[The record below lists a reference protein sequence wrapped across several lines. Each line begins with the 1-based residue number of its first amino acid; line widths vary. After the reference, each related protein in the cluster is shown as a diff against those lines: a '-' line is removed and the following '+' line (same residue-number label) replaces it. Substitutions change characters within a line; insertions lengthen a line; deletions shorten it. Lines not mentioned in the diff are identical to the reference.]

1 MIALRREAEG
11 EPAGALVLFHGRGTS
26 EHDLY
31 PLLDLL
37 DPDRRLVGLTPRG
50 TFSFEY
56 MPGFHWYRLA
66 GIPTPDPATFTST
79 FAEVS
84 AWLDELPF
92 PADRL
97 VLGGFSQ
104 GAVMSYALALGEG
117 RPTPAALVALSGF
130 LPQVPGFELDLE
142 RTLPPVA
149 IGHGTYDEVIPVE
162 FSREAKEVLEAAG
175 ASVLYREAPLP
186 HTIEPAFLPPVAAL
200 IRAATGG

>member
-1 MIALRREAEG
+1 M
-11 EPAGALVLFHGRGTS
+11 
-26 EHDLY
+26 
-31 PLLDLL
+31 
-37 DPDRRLVGLTPRG
+37 
-50 TFSFEY
+50 
-56 MPGFHWYRLA
+56 
-66 GIPTPDPATFTST
+66 
-79 FAEVS
+79 
-84 AWLDELPF
+84 
-92 PADRL
+92 
-97 VLGGFSQ
+97 LGGFSQ
-104 GAVMSYALALGEG
+104 GAVMSYALALGKG

-130 LPQVPGFELDLE
+130 LPQVPGFELDLG